1 MTSAKTPIRVRSQV
15 LAGRA
20 FQGLRG
26 WQRPHRVWGPPAGVL
41 AAVPHG
47 SSRFR
52 GCRRPH
58 PAPTAG
64 SPVSS
69 PPETHVWSEA
79 GGHDAPG
86 DRGRAS
92 PPSGRGPHHSDPG
105 AVRVRGEDTGGP
117 WMSSVCPFPLG
128 GRQPERGKKKREPLT
143 PPSDPPKDSPFS
155 AMLWGRQ
162 PLVGSAKSPPTYVGE
177 CQPRGGRDMNR

>member
-1 MTSAKTPIRVRSQV
+1 MTSAKTPIRVCSQV

-47 SSRFR
+47 PSRFR

-69 PPETHVWSEA
+69 PPETHAWSEA

-128 GRQPERGKKKREPLT
+128 GGSLSGAKRSGSHSPLRRILPRT
-143 PPSDPPKDSPFS
+143 APSPLCCGGDNLSS
-155 AMLWGRQ
+155 APRSHLPRTWA
-162 PLVGSAKSPPTYVGE
+162 SANPAVDGT
-177 CQPRGGRDMNR
+177 